1 MTKANSSEPRPVV
14 VAATPIE
21 LCQFLKFG
29 GLTESGGEAKRAIG
43 DGEVLL
49 NDTVETRK
57 GKKLA
62 VGDRVTFAGQTIV
75 VSSRT

>member
-1 MTKANSSEPRPVV
+1 MPNPSEPRPVV
-14 VAATPIE
+14 VSATPIE

-29 GLTESGGEAKRAIG
+29 GLADSGGEAKRAIR

-49 NDTVETRK
+49 NDVVETRK
-57 GKKLA
+57 GKKLTA
-62 VGDRVTFAGQTIV
+62 GDRVTFSGQTIV